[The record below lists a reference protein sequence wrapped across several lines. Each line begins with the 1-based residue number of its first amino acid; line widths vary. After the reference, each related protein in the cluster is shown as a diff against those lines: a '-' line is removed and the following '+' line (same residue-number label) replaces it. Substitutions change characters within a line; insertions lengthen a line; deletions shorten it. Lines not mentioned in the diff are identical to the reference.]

1 MKENKFLN
9 KQISKFLPQ
18 YLLDNQDLAP
28 FIRVIND
35 SYNAFERDTELAD
48 RASRISENEY
58 EEVYKTLKSELE
70 VKKVSISKLKEV
82 IRDFGGSHFVETEND
97 DLPEIVEFLK
107 DQITKRREAEE
118 NLIEA
123 RELAEESL
131 KAKESFLANMS
142 HEIRTPMNA
151 ILGMSRQ
158 LAKTSLNSRQHFYL
172 DAIQGASENLLII
185 LNDILDLSKIEAG
198 KLTLENIGFEP
209 NNIVTRAMQVFMHKA
224 EEKGLNIT
232 NAELDRHLS
241 PVLIGDPFRL
251 NQIILNLMSNAIKF
265 TDKGYIDLSC
275 YVVND
280 TITHQT
286 IEIRVKDTGVGMDK
300 EFLTNVFQ
308 KFLQEDKSIA
318 RKYGGTG
325 LGMAICKQLIELMD
339 GNIQVESQKNV
350 GSTFIIQLTMAK
362 GTKNDLPK
370 KSEMVIDTA
379 ILRNKNILLVED
391 NEMNR
396 LLATII
402 LNAYGASVRD
412 AHNGLQAIEAV
423 KESTYDL
430 ILMDVQMPIMDGFQ
444 ATRHIRET
452 LQLKTPIIALTA
464 NALKG
469 ENDKCLEA
477 GMDAYL
483 TKPFIEEELILKIA
497 ELIHISTNCPEVTEP
512 VITYPEP
519 ENIPTQALETTTF
532 NLEYLHEVCGNNKEY
547 VRSLLDAFLKEAEN
561 TVIEINKV
569 LIKKDVKSLKS
580 LAHKLKPSLDLINAL
595 HLRDVAQSLEDEASY
610 GVFNKK
616 IQDLATEFQAGVEC
630 ILEELNVVEY

>member
-1 MKENKFLN
+1 MKQNKFLN

-28 FIRVIND
+28 FIRVIHD

-107 DQITKRREAEE
+107 DQINKRREAEE

-158 LAKTSLNSRQHFYL
+158 LAKTTLNSRQHFYL

-232 NAELDRHLS
+232 NNELDRHLS

-286 IEIRVKDTGVGMDK
+286 IEIKVKDTGIGMDE

-308 KFLQEDKSIA
+308 KFLQEDKSTA

-350 GSTFIIQLTMAK
+350 GSTFTIQLTMAK

-370 KSEMVIDTA
+370 KNEMVIDTA
-379 ILRNKNILLVED
+379 ILKNKNILLVED

-412 AHNGLQAIEAV
+412 AHNGVQAIEAV

-430 ILMDVQMPIMDGFQ
+430 ILMDVQMPIMDGLQ
-444 ATRHIRET
+444 ATRHIREM

-497 ELIHISTNCPEVTEP
+497 ELIHISTNYPEVTEP
-512 VITYPEP
+512 IITYSEL
-519 ENIPTQALETTTF
+519 ENRPTQALETTTF